1 MKDLIIEF
9 KVYRIDGGV
18 RYESGEQFIEF
29 LGDSQKGMIT
39 SSTSLDGTYER
50 DEYDDMYFITEGSDE
65 YIGSTELNFAIN
77 FLAEAN
83 GNPK

>member
-39 SSTSLDGTYER
+39 SSTNLNGSYER
-50 DEYDDMYFITEGSDE
+50 DEYGDLWVIGNGSDE
-65 YIGSTELNFAIN
+65 YVGSTELNFAIN
-77 FLAEAN
+77 FLAELN
-83 GNPK
+83 V